1 MPPRP
6 PTLAAALALGALAA
20 AAAGASP
27 PERRVVSL
35 NPSLTQILLAIGA
48 RDRIVGID
56 DRSAQQQPELSRLP
70 RVGGLFTPSLEAVV
84 ALGPDLVALVPSAE
98 QRDLRSRLEA
108 LGIDVLELPNIT
120 LEELLRSIE
129 VLGARV
135 GCAPA
140 AAARVGEI
148 RASFAAVRRATSGR
162 PHPRVVFA
170 IQREPLFVV
179 GAGSFLDEMLR
190 DAGAVNAAAALGGP
204 YPRAGLEWLIAA
216 APELI
221 LDASDDAQD
230 AAEYWSRWPSLPA
243 VAKGR
248 VVALPARE
256 LTLPGPWVDRGLWR
270 LAEAIHGPQGLAAV
284 PGLSGQREDGGRRAS
299 GPASPP

>member
-1 MPPRP
+1 MPPRSLVVASAL
-6 PTLAAALALGALAA
+6 TLGLVAAS
-20 AAAGASP
+20 AGAATP
-27 PERRVVSL
+27 ARRVVSL
-35 NPSLTQILLAIGA
+35 NPSLTQILLALGA

-56 DRSAQQQPELSRLP
+56 DRSAQQEPELSQLP

-84 ALGPDLVALVPSAE
+84 SLGPDLVALVPSAE
-98 QRDLRSRLEA
+98 QRDLRARLEA
-108 LGIDVLELPNIT
+108 LGIEVLELPNIT

-135 GCAPA
+135 GCAQA

-162 PHPRVVFA
+162 AHPRVVFA

-190 DAGAVNAAAALGGP
+190 DAGTVNAAAELGGP

-216 APELI
+216 APDLI
-221 LDASDDAQD
+221 LDASDDPQD
-230 AAEYWSRWPSLPA
+230 ATEYWSRWPSLPA
-243 VAKGR
+243 VAAGR

-256 LTLPGPWVDRGLWR
+256 LTLPGPWVDRGVWR
-270 LAEAIHGPQGLAAV
+270 LAGAIHGPLV
-284 PGLSGQREDGGRRAS
+284 PAEAPGRPGARADGGSRA
-299 GPASPP
+299 PASPP